1 MDTKVRPPA
10 NATAELHNIDARM
23 RMEIRDIG
31 IPPRPAILQEIDR
44 EMAKDEPDFVYL
56 AKVIGSDVAL
66 AAGLIKTTN
75 SPFYGFGKKVRTVNE
90 AMLVLGL
97 KVVTR
102 TIAGLALQKMFPYV
116 PSLERFWDTSA
127 STARVSGW
135 LSQHLK
141 GRGMVRSSDAYTFAL
156 FRDCGIPV
164 LLIPFPEY
172 LSVLQRANI
181 EEELNF
187 TEVEDRALSIN
198 HARVGADLAENWLLP
213 EDICL
218 AIRHH
223 HDPLVLD
230 ENHPSGRPS
239 SARHLVAIA
248 QLAEYL
254 IQEQSGQNLTREWIK
269 LGPACMRILD
279 VTPEL
284 VTEILDQYRSEFSAQ
299 IGS

>member
-1 MDTKVRPPA
+1 MDTKVRPMA
-10 NATAELHNIDARM
+10 NAAAEPPEIDARM

-44 EMAKDEPDFVYL
+44 EMAKDEPDFVSL
-56 AKVIGSDVAL
+56 AKIIGSDVAL

-75 SPFYGFGKKVRTVNE
+75 SPFYGFSKKVRTVNE

-102 TIAGLALQKMFPYV
+102 TIAGLALQKMFPYI

-135 LSQHLK
+135 LTQRLK
-141 GRGMVRSSDAYTFAL
+141 GRCTVRSSDAYTFAL

-172 LSVLQRANI
+172 LSVLQQANA
-181 EEELNF
+181 EETLSF
-187 TEVEDRALSIN
+187 TEVEDRSLSIN
-198 HARVGADLAENWLLP
+198 HAQVGGDLAENWLLP

-218 AIRHH
+218 AIRKHH
-223 HDPLVLD
+223 ELSALD
-230 ENHPSGRPS
+230 ERHPAALPR
-239 SARHLVAIA
+239 SAQQLVAIA
-248 QLAEYL
+248 QLAEFL
-254 IQEQSGQNLTREWIK
+254 IQEQGGQNLTREWSK
-269 LGPACMRILD
+269 LGPACMKILE

-284 VTEILDQYRSEFSAQ
+284 VTEISDEYRAEFSAHVD
-299 IGS
+299 S